1 MNHWKLEDNYI
12 ILLLRLKVVP
22 KKATNILDLSDAFSA
37 YSAYLRK
44 TR

>member
-1 MNHWKLEDNYI
+1 MNNLWTKDNYI
-12 ILLLRLKVVP
+12 ILLLRLEVVP
-22 KKATNILDLSDAFSA
+22 NKATNILDLSDAFSA